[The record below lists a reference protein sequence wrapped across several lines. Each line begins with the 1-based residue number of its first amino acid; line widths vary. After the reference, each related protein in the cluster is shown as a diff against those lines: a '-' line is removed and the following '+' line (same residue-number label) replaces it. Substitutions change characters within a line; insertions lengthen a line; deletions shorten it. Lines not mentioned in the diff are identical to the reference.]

1 MLGVDPVEI
10 SISTARLHSSSDPEL
25 GGRLRYRACTVEEL
39 LGTEEAEMEEAE
51 ETGEGPFDAVVASEV
66 VEHLADLETFAFCC
80 GHLIKVGSTCDVF
93 FGIPFLAAL
102 VLGARVLGSGALA
115 WAVRLWT
122 PGQAAMRKPHLL
134 SPCLDSHHAGLCYS

>member
-1 MLGVDPVEI
+1 MLGVDPVEN
-10 SISTARLHSSSDPEL
+10 SISLARLHSSSDPEL

-39 LGTEEAEMEEAE
+39 LGSEEDVRGEEKEA
-51 ETGEGPFDAVVASEV
+51 GEGPFDAVVASEV

-102 VLGARVLGSGALA
+102 VFGGGI
-115 WAVRLWT
+115 
-122 PGQAAMRKPHLL
+122 GGPH
-134 SPCLDSHHAGLCYS
+134 